1 MKQDQQPRFSIR
13 KLTIGAVSVMF
24 GLVML
29 GANNQVHAAT
39 TDEGSQTQ
47 ANTEDSQT
55 QAKTDESTTDSEK
68 ILDTKPA
75 KKSVTLRVASQAPSS
90 DNTTVTSQAATKS
103 IPPQAGEDYTAQSK
117 AESPA
122 LLFPSDKKQDNSKPT
137 FVDKNGVVTNIEF
150 NAKNKEGQIT
160 TIGLNDDTK
169 DSKLI
174 YNTSTASDA
183 NFKITITN
191 PTDKTQDITG
201 FGDYAYQFPA
211 WDGTNA
217 NIVVDASRTKTDAAG
232 NIVFDGNY
240 SEQRLSLTNFGMAAA
255 VGSSGYSKSAAD
267 AAKDPSKIAG
277 FTVVGKLQAGKSAT
291 IVVPFTVKD
300 VNRNYPVTTSSPI
313 GIFYKTGFNIAD
325 TAFETNLSDQVGK
338 DYFLVDMT
346 GVNANTR
353 ELHSVPQSVIDALV
367 KDNKYP
373 TYEDGDASVNN
384 FSFNYYKPGK
394 DDFLTKEAQVNL
406 NGAMKR
412 LDSTLRSFGYK
423 LLNFGSATDVQ
434 NGYFYRSEYKF
445 YDAQG
450 KPIQLGTGNI
460 SSLFLPVERVI
471 YQKADAPTLLEAQ
484 GPDDNDQTYI
494 QTVKNMFTD
503 DASVDTSQ
511 IDIHKAGV
519 YPVKVSK
526 DNTSRVFNVVV
537 FNTVTPHAYKS
548 SDANHVD
555 LMPDSI
561 INDDSKNLLKDNGY
575 TVSWVKAPSYDAA
588 TNEVPVEIVI
598 TDADGRTFNVKD
610 HISVLQKITVNF
622 KDGDQTVA
630 IFPLY
635 SYANNSN
642 TFGDQVSWA
651 DSSAKAK
658 WNDTLNNLKEKY
670 VIDSDSVKNALNTVF
685 ESQKDDQTVDVKL
698 LTDTTESKIYT
709 RTIEYVGTDKNDST
723 KNIPVNG
730 APDGK
735 SRYVQTV
742 TFTRHIIKDGDKVV
756 KTTDWTSD
764 QPAFAD
770 VVSKA
775 PKDLGYDLVDK
786 ATVAGMSVDSKSDET
801 DLGTIIVTYSMK
813 KTATGDPTTQPSKPI
828 LPIDHEATSYTRTIR
843 YVDENNKLLQDPV
856 VQVVT
861 QTRPFV
867 VDKNG
872 NKHYGSWS
880 DNKYEAVKNPVVDG
894 YFTNEK
900 DVDAEN
906 AVKDETITI
915 HYTKKQSQTD
925 DPTTNTKPALEQRSK
940 TYTRTINYVD
950 ENGAALQT
958 PFKQEVTITKWVSVD
973 PETKKETDVT
983 NWTKADFEAVKNPV
997 IDGYFTNEKDVSA
1010 ENATKDET
1018 ITIHYTK
1025 KQSQT
1030 DDPIIQ
1036 PDNPVYPLPQP
1047 EPQPQPD
1054 VPNDNG
1060 DNNNS
1065 DNNDVPAPH
1074 GEDQPTNPNTDNTSN
1089 DEETVKPHAS
1099 ETPAISEKVVATND
1113 VNNGKTNFAHSS
1125 AQNTTKKHDD
1135 TVRPLPQTGAK
1146 QNSASIMGLVVASIA
1161 GLFGIAADRKKK
1173 N

>member
-103 IPPQAGEDYTAQSK
+103 IPPQAG
-117 AESPA
+117 
-122 LLFPSDKKQDNSKPT
+122 
-137 FVDKNGVVTNIEF
+137 
-150 NAKNKEGQIT
+150 
-160 TIGLNDDTK
+160 
-169 DSKLI
+169 
-174 YNTSTASDA
+174 
-183 NFKITITN
+183 
-191 PTDKTQDITG
+191 
-201 FGDYAYQFPA
+201 
-211 WDGTNA
+211 
-217 NIVVDASRTKTDAAG
+217 
-232 NIVFDGNY
+232 
-240 SEQRLSLTNFGMAAA
+240 
-255 VGSSGYSKSAAD
+255 
-267 AAKDPSKIAG
+267 
-277 FTVVGKLQAGKSAT
+277 KSAT

-373 TYEDGDASVNN
+373 TYEDGDAS
-384 FSFNYYKPGK
+384 
-394 DDFLTKEAQVNL
+394 
-406 NGAMKR
+406 
-412 LDSTLRSFGYK
+412 
-423 LLNFGSATDVQ
+423 
-434 NGYFYRSEYKF
+434 
-445 YDAQG
+445 
-450 KPIQLGTGNI
+450 
-460 SSLFLPVERVI
+460 
-471 YQKADAPTLLEAQ
+471 TLLEAQ